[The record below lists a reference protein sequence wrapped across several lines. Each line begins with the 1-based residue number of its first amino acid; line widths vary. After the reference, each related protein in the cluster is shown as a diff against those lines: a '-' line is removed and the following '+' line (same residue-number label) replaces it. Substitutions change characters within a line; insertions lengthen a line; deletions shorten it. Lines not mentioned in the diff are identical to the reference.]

1 VDGVRHHLIDP
12 RTSRPA
18 PTDVVQATVVAE
30 SALVAEALAKSAV
43 ILGSA
48 DGLDLLERA
57 GAWAEVLL
65 LESGE
70 VISTMRSLDWL
81 A

>member
-1 VDGVRHHLIDP
+1 LKD
-12 RTSRPA
+12 
-18 PTDVVQATVVAE
+18 
-30 SALVAEALAKSAV
+30 AEALAKSAV

-57 GAWAEVLL
+57 GAWAEVML